1 MKVRL
6 NKNEPTAAQRK
17 ALRAECVKEFDTLL
31 ENLNR
36 DVYIQL
42 LHFFRFKRGYGMKRL
57 KALADDL
64 KEVLSGIHAR
74 YELSESDTVWI
85 CEQQLKN
92 SGINIDE
99 LLEFDKQN

>member
-17 ALRAECVKEFDTLL
+17 ALKAECVKEFDTLL

-42 LHFFRFKRGYGMKRL
+42 LHFFRFKRGYGQKRL
-57 KALADDL
+57 KILADELKEALA
-64 KEVLSGIHAR
+64 GIHAR

-92 SGINIDE
+92 SGINVDK
-99 LLEFDKQN
+99 LLEFDN